1 MIEYQLVQV
10 IRTRLRQTGGYASWA
25 ALRRGLEGQQRV
37 TATFKIDRR
46 ADPARTQG
54 HPRRT
59 VAAGHLCPF
68 GIEPDP
74 GGTRTHIV

>member
-25 ALRRGLEGQQRV
+25 AASKDSSASPPPSRWTDGRILHVRKATRGAPPHQ
-37 TATFKIDRR
+37 AIY
-46 ADPARTQG
+46 DP
-54 HPRRT
+54 
-59 VAAGHLCPF
+59 F
-68 GIEPDP
+68 DIEPDP